1 MVFYIHELGHKS
13 VQIKDIALG
22 IQVLHT
28 MDPPVVHGDIKA
40 VCSSGHLLLK
50 SLINKQ
56 ENILINA
63 LGRPLL
69 ADFGLSR
76 VSSQGRRV

>member
-1 MVFYIHELGHKS
+1 
-13 VQIKDIALG
+13 
-22 IQVLHT
+22 

-40 VCSSGHLLLK
+40 VCSLGHILLK
-50 SLINKQ
+50 SLIDEQ

-76 VSSQGRRV
+76 VSSQGREV